1 LERTYRS
8 TNCALV
14 DEVDA
19 ARMLLR
25 SMESITASGQDGVL
39 HTHEHLEYN
48 RYLVQEYVL
57 ESREKA
63 VQALRQSFLL
73 MIYHFWEKQVS
84 KWAGCRVKPKKG
96 ESEHDA
102 YLRHCKIEGIAA
114 AINQMN
120 ELRYLVNLIK
130 HGHGKQEWGDKLYE
144 ERKDFFEVKYISDDP
159 YEYLKLEDHHV
170 LDFVAVVRSSGPTS
184 SSHFVPIRLRQI
196 EGKG

>member
-1 LERTYRS
+1 
-8 TNCALV
+8 
-14 DEVDA
+14 
-19 ARMLLR
+19 
-25 SMESITASGQDGVL
+25 MESITASGQDGVQ
-39 HTHEHLEYN
+39 HTHEHLEYD

-73 MIYHFWEKQVS
+73 LIYHFWEKQVS
-84 KWAGCRVKPKKG
+84 KWAGGHVKAKKG
-96 ESEHDA
+96 ESQHDA
-102 YLRHCKIEGIAA
+102 HLRHCKIEGIVV

-120 ELRYLVNLIK
+120 ELRVLVNLIK
-130 HGHGKQEWGDKLYE
+130 HGHGKQEWGDRMYE
-144 ERKDFFEVKYISDDP
+144 ERKDLFEDKYISDDP

-170 LDFVAVVRSSGPTS
+170 LNFVAAVRSSGPTS